1 METLQQLRK
10 RIDQVDRRLLCL
22 LNQRAVLALRV
33 GRLKKRHGRSLF
45 DPRRER
51 AILRQLT
58 RANRGPLP
66 AQAVRVIYR
75 EILRQV
81 RRLGQSV

>member
-1 METLQQLRK
+1 MDTLQQLRK
-10 RIDQVDRRLLCL
+10 RIDLVDRRVLRL

-51 AILRQLT
+51 AILRRLT
-58 RANRGPLP
+58 VANLGPLP
-66 AQAVRVIYR
+66 APAVRAIYR
-75 EILRQV
+75 EILTQV
-81 RRLGQSV
+81 RRLEQSA